1 MLVNQESLR
10 EDCHLSRSLKEV
22 GEPTVGSSGAM
33 SGAGRGNSRCRMPEA
48 GVCTARHSG
57 GQCVANRGPAGREVG
72 NGGVWGWEEVQIQ

>member
-1 MLVNQESLR
+1 MGAVPVLVNQESLP

-22 GEPTVGSSGAM
+22 GEPTVGSSGAR

-57 GQCVANRGPAGREVG
+57 GQCGWLTVGQRE
-72 NGGVWGWEEVQIQ
+72 EE